1 MHIDT
6 HNHFAVPEYINLLL
20 NRRTFPYMERSGDD
34 IIFHV
39 SDMDT
44 YTLPAGMFRLE
55 DRVNDMDEAGRG
67 HARDELHRP
76 RR

>member
-20 NRRTFPYMERSGDD
+20 NRSTFPYMERSGDD

-44 YTLPAGMFRLE
+44 YTMPPECTGL
-55 DRVNDMDEAGRG
+55 
-67 HARDELHRP
+67 
-76 RR
+76 RRASPTWMRRTWTCT

>member
-6 HNHFAVPEYINLLL
+6 HNHFAVPEYIDLLL

-39 SDMDT
+39 SDMDHL
-44 YTLPAGMFRLE
+44 YT
-55 DRVNDMDEAGRG
+55 
-67 HARDELHRP
+67 ARRHVSA
-76 RR
+76 